1 MNRRL
6 IILSAALGLCTAAA
20 VGYYLLPPQD
30 TATKVPPKPILRP
43 LSMPKLALPKFN
55 NTAAA
60 RPVVDDPVFSLI
72 SERKN
77 AAAIERFEK
86 NSIDLNAL
94 QPKSGFTPYVVA
106 ARSCNEDM
114 VRYLDRRGADMTIE
128 LSSGNPVLVSA
139 YLNAATEG
147 CLPVVRYLVEEK
159 KIDINATSKTWKETA
174 LYKAADGHHAELARY
189 LLKKGIDPSVKSVN
203 GRTALEVAR
212 EKGYADIVELIRNL
226 SL

>member
-1 MNRRL
+1 MSRRL

-20 VGYYLLPPQD
+20 VGYYVLPPQN
-30 TATKVPPKPILRP
+30 TATKISPKPILRP
-43 LSMPKLALPKFN
+43 LSVPNLALPKF

-77 AAAIERFEK
+77 AEAIERFEK
-86 NSIDLNAL
+86 NGIDLNAL
-94 QPKSGFTPYVVA
+94 QPKSGFTPYVIA

-128 LSSGNPVLVSA
+128 LSSGNLVLVSA

-147 CLPVVRYLVEEK
+147 CLPVVRYLIEEK
-159 KIDINATSKTWKETA
+159 KIAINATSKTWKETA
-174 LYKAADGHHAELARY
+174 LYKAADGHHPELARY

-203 GRTALEVAR
+203 GLTALEVAR
-212 EKGYADIVELIRNL
+212 EKGYADIIELIGNP